1 MMLQHRYTEIAPVII
16 AIGMVFLDAQ
26 HSRVTKAMNIAKMN
40 LISIVLSLSSE
51 MFKAIITV
59 APCTVRHINAT
70 VQAFRAWTFHE
81 HRTML
86 SHDTV
91 GVDLLTH
98 CPQS

>member
-1 MMLQHRYTEIAPVII
+1 MLQHRYTAIAPVTI
-16 AIGMVFLDAQ
+16 AMGIVFLDAQ
-26 HSRVTKAMNIAKMN
+26 HIKVTKAINMAMMN
-40 LISIVLSLSSE
+40 LLSIVLSLSSE

-59 APCTVRHINAT
+59 APCTVRHINST
-70 VQAFRAWTFHE
+70 VNTSCAWTLHE

-91 GVDLLTH
+91 CMDLLTH